1 MPSYQRLFFLFSLF
15 LLLCYSNTFHCAWQF
30 DDKPNILNNRPI
42 QITSLSLDQ
51 IWKSMHARPGTGGL
65 LRPVSYVT
73 LALNWYI
80 GKNDVFGYHIVNFL
94 IHLGTAVCLFLT
106 IRLLFQTP
114 ELRRRYTMERGF
126 FIASVT
132 TLFWAVN
139 PVHTQAVTYIIQR
152 MASLAAF
159 FSVLAI
165 MFYLK
170 ARIERPGRSRGFFFS
185 LSVLFYFLALFSK
198 ENTALL
204 FLMVPVIEILFFQ
217 VRITSKHAFLKLGT
231 GLFLSMGLCL
241 LMIITVRPESLDF
254 IFNYYNN
261 RPFTMAERFFTE
273 QRILLLYLSQL
284 FFPLPSRLSIE
295 HDITLSTSLFS
306 PWTTTAAVAVNILIV
321 SLAFKLYRRQ
331 PLFTLAV
338 LFFYINHIIESTIVP
353 LELVFEHRNY
363 LPSIFI
369 FLPVA
374 QGLNGILDHI
384 KTNYKS
390 LVIFHI
396 ILSMVIGIQ
405 GYFTYTRNLVWK
417 TEQSLW
423 IDAMVKAPN
432 SARPMATLAIMLAW
446 GDNPTKAKYRKA
458 LELTERTLDL
468 RMSRRLLDVAQI
480 ANMASIYNKLGEYN
494 KAVAYYEKALAL
506 SPKNANNRYNFAKTL
521 MMNGEF
527 SSARDEIEILLDQ
540 GYLHSD
546 YFNSLG
552 FINLWMGKPL
562 MALQSLQK
570 ALKLS
575 PDRADVLLTVAC
587 AMSDLKYYKKA
598 TWFLNRAQ
606 EKGDKDIIVSLVRL
620 HNALRQEDPAAANSI
635 LKRMLARYPLPNI
648 LAKLGPSKKRYMSV
662 PLDDKIL
669 KPYILEALGLLDLNF
684 TP

>member
-1 MPSYQRLFFLFSLF
+1 MPSYQRLFFLLSLL

-106 IRLLFQTP
+106 IQLLFQTP
-114 ELRRRYTMERGF
+114 ELRRRYTMERAF

-132 TLFWAVN
+132 SLFWAVN
-139 PVHTQAVTYIIQR
+139 PIQTQAVTYIIQR
-152 MASLAAF
+152 MASLAAL
-159 FSVLAI
+159 FSVLAL

-170 ARIERPGRSRGFFFS
+170 ARIAKSGRSRSILFTIAVFF
-185 LSVLFYFLALFSK
+185 YITALFSK
-198 ENTALL
+198 ENSALL
-204 FLMVPVIEILFFQ
+204 FLMVPVIEILFFK
-217 VRITSKHAFLKLGT
+217 VRITNKYAFLKLST

-254 IFNYYNN
+254 IFNYYSN
-261 RPFTMAERFFTE
+261 RPFTMTERFFTE

-284 FFPLPSRLSIE
+284 FFPFPSRLSIE

-363 LPSIFI
+363 LPSIFL

-374 QGLNGILDHI
+374 NGLSALSDHL
-384 KTNYKS
+384 KNNYKS
-390 LVIFHI
+390 LVVFHI
-396 ILSMVIGIQ
+396 ILSMIIGIQ
-405 GYFTYTRNLVWK
+405 GYFTYTRNLAWK

-446 GDNPTKAKYRKA
+446 GDNPTQAKYRKA

-480 ANMASIYNKLGEYN
+480 ANMASIYNKIGEYN

-506 SPKNANNRYNFAKTL
+506 SPKNANNRYNFAKAL
-521 MMNGEF
+521 LMNGEF
-527 SSARDEIEILLDQ
+527 ASARDEIEILLDQ

-552 FINLWMGKPL
+552 FVDLWMGNPL

-575 PDRADVLLTVAC
+575 PDRADVLLAVAC

-606 EKGDKDIIVSLVRL
+606 EKGGKDIVVSLVRL
-620 HNALRQEDPAAANSI
+620 HNALRQEDKAAANSI
-635 LKRMLARYPLPNI
+635 WKRMLARYPLPNI
-648 LAKLGPSKKRYMSV
+648 LVKLRPTKKRYLSV

-669 KPYILEALGLLDLNF
+669 KPYISEALGLLDLNF